1 MCSTNQTGTSGQQ
14 PGTEQDQIPDPPSA
28 AAAVG
33 LMGFGALGAVAVAAV
48 GVYGVLQ
55 MALMV
60 AQGTGRS
67 IMADKQTAA
76 EQLDAAADRI
86 KPNP

>member
-1 MCSTNQTGTSGQQ
+1 MWLNRSVYFRVTH
-14 PGTEQDQIPDPPSA
+14 
-28 AAAVG
+28 AV
-33 LMGFGALGAVAVAAV
+33 LSHPCAALGAVAVAAV

-67 IMADKQTAA
+67 IMAEKQASA
-76 EQLDAAADRI
+76 EQLDAAADRT
-86 KPNP
+86 KPKL